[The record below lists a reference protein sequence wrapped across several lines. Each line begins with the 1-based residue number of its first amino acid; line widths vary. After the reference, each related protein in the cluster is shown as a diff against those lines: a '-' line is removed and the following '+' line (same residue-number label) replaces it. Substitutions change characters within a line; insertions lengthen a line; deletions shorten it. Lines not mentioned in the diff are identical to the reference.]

1 MTLRQIINN
10 FLLLEGIAEVAGQK
24 GLNIK
29 TLKSYLEEVET
40 KLKNNKVYLEDFYI
54 QYPNLN
60 IFIKRVFEMYNRV
73 LQNGYERNNSQNN
86 FEKTIKPIL
95 ANFYNSL

>member
-1 MTLRQIINN
+1 MTLKQIINKS
-10 FLLLEGIAEVAGQK
+10 LLLEVAGQK
-24 GLNIK
+24 GLNIE
-29 TLKSYLEEVET
+29 TLKSYLKEVEI

-60 IFIKRVFEMYNRV
+60 IFIKRTFEMYNRV

-95 ANFYNSL
+95 TNFYNSL